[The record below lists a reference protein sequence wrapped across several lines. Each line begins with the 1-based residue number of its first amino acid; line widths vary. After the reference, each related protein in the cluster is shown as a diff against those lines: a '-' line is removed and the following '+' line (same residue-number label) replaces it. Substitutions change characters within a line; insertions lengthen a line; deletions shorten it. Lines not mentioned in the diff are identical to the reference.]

1 MKKFDSLTYLINT
14 LSKAE
19 KKQFAISSS
28 KGESTKDYLTLYNL
42 ITKSDSVNE
51 ESIVKEFRKTEKKA
65 SFEIAVHYLY
75 EKILDSLVLL
85 RKKKDIYY
93 SLFQKL
99 CKAELLYERSMFRE
113 CFDILN
119 SVIEKARENQVYEI
133 LLMATKLELEYLLR
147 LDFPNIS
154 EKELSQKHYQQTES
168 INHIRKIT
176 EQASLYNLLK
186 HRLTYKGDV
195 RSRKQEQSLNDLMIS
210 EMYIATS
217 SGNKE
222 SNFEMTKKHKLFQA
236 NYLMGIGDYSAALR
250 SFRELSELFENNTQF
265 WANPPI
271 YYISVLEGILRS
283 LRTMGNYE
291 EMPYFAEKLK
301 ELSDNYSLEFKI
313 NTLCIAFQY
322 ELFPFFDKGDYA
334 KCKEVITL
342 YKDDL
347 FNKDSWLNPIRK
359 SELLLYTTLVYIGLE
374 EYNRAKKTIN
384 SIIPEHNM
392 EYLPIMKTIRL
403 VKLIIYY
410 ELGDHDFVRH
420 QSQSIRRGISL
431 KKEQA
436 FQTEHL
442 ILWYLNKVNLPVLS
456 DERKKMLEKLD
467 KKFKELHN
475 DKYEKQL
482 LSIFDFTIWIESKLL
497 RKKISYILNAKNQL

>member
-1 MKKFDSLTYLINT
+1 MKKFDSLVYLIST

-19 KKQFAISSS
+19 KKQFAVSSS
-28 KGESTKDYLTLYNL
+28 KSESSKDYLTLYHL
-42 ITKSDSVNE
+42 IIKSNFANE
-51 ESIVKEFRKTEKKA
+51 ESIIKEFRKTEKMA
-65 SFEIAVHYLY
+65 SFDIAVHYLY

-99 CKAELLYERSMFRE
+99 SKAELLYERSMFRE
-113 CFDILN
+113 SFDILKD
-119 SVIEKARENQVYEI
+119 VIEKARENQVYEI
-133 LLMATKLELEYLLR
+133 LLMATKLELEYLLH

-154 EKELSQKHYQQTES
+154 EKELTKKHYQQAES
-168 INHIRKIT
+168 IKYIRKIT

-186 HRLTYKGDV
+186 YRLTYKGDI
-195 RSRKQEQSLNDLMIS
+195 RSKKQEQELNDLMIS
-210 EMYIATS
+210 EMYIAAS
-217 SGNKE
+217 SGNE
-222 SNFEMTKKHKLFQA
+222 ENIFEITKKHKLFQA
-236 NYLMGIGDYSAALR
+236 NYLMGIGDSSSALR
-250 SFRELSELFENNTQF
+250 SFRELSELFESNTQF

-271 YYISVLEGILRS
+271 YYVSVLEGILRS
-283 LRTMGNYE
+283 LRTTGNYA
-291 EMPYFAEKLK
+291 EMPYFVEKLK
-301 ELSDNYSLEFKI
+301 QLMGNYSLEFKI

-322 ELFPFFDKGDYA
+322 ELFPFFDRGDYS
-334 KCKEVITL
+334 KCREIVIS

-374 EYNRAKKTIN
+374 DYNLAKKTIN
-384 SIIPEHNM
+384 SIMLEHNM

-410 ELGDHDFVRH
+410 ELGDYDFVRH

-431 KKEQA
+431 KKEQS

-442 ILWYLNKVNLPVLS
+442 ILWYLNKVNLPILS
-456 DERKKMLEKLD
+456 DERKKMLEKLY
-467 KKFKELHN
+467 KRFEGLHS

-482 LSIFDFTIWIESKLL
+482 LNIFDFTAWIESKLL
-497 RKKISYILNAKNQL
+497 RTKMSHILDARG